1 MANLQE
7 SGHQR
12 LALKEDKEAI
22 LGGIGRV
29 VGIIDGDG
37 GEVTDF
43 EKTTKIGELLRECSL
58 DPAVA
63 LCFRGDDGQWD
74 SVLGRFQAVK
84 VWKTVRAALVVLATT
99 VLAENRTVH
108 YTEITLSVPEKDS
121 TKDDA
126 ADAADQEDDVPVAML
141 PRASRKRAKPDD
153 GKTASTLFASATDGG
168 GAGGEVGGGGQ
179 GDAAFL
185 VPSQRTRTRGRP
197 RKVSGGPASPATKP

>member
-126 ADAADQEDDVPVAML
+126 ADHEDDFPLAML

-153 GKTASTLFASATDGG
+153 SKTASTLFASATDGG
-168 GAGGEVGGGGQ
+168 GAGGEVGGGQ
-179 GDAAFL
+179 GDAAFR
-185 VPSQRTRTRGRP
+185 VPSQRKRPRGRP
-197 RKVSGGPASPATKP
+197 RKVSGGPFSPATRP